1 MAACVLYLVLLAACT
16 ALQHTWPG
24 WLLLWGR
31 GPDLVL
37 AGAVC
42 IALTGGPVLGC
53 YAGLCSGL
61 LAGSIESAFLG
72 GYFVAYMSVGTAVGV
87 VRGRLFADR
96 VLVAALIVLCA
107 APAVDLI
114 RLVFAPPPSPG
125 SWLAQTLVGA
135 PYSAVAAA
143 PVYLIVRAIKDRLPG
158 SAGV

>member
-1 MAACVLYLVLLAACT
+1 LAASVLYLVLLAACA

-31 GPDLVL
+31 APDLAL
-37 AGAVC
+37 AGTVC
-42 IALTGGPVLGC
+42 IALTGGPMLGC

-61 LAGSIESAFLG
+61 LAGSTESALLG
-72 GYFVAYMSVGTAVGV
+72 GYFVAYMGVGTAVGL

-96 VLVAALIVLCA
+96 VLVAAVIVLCA
-107 APAVDLI
+107 VPVVELI

-125 SWLAQTLVGA
+125 PWLVQTLVGA

-143 PVYLIVRAIKDRLPG
+143 PIYLVVRAMKARLPG
-158 SAGV
+158 SGEP